1 MSSFVREDSDERFC
15 RMLMLF
21 TTLYGRYGEGG
32 NLLLKLNDDLTTRIA
47 VSLDCAEEN
56 LITKIQQ
63 LDERGKLVY
72 KNHQLR
78 FDPERLLH
86 RTMSAHTV

>member
-1 MSSFVREDSDERFC
+1 MSSYALDDSDERFC

-32 NLLLKLNDDLTTRIA
+32 NLLLKLNDDLTSRLA

-56 LITKIQQ
+56 LIVKIRQ
-63 LDERGKLVY
+63 LDERGQLVY

-78 FDPERLLH
+78 FDPERLLT
-86 RTMSAHTV
+86 RSMSAHTA

>member
-1 MSSFVREDSDERFC
+1 MPSYLRDESEERFC

-32 NLLLKLNDDLTTRIA
+32 NLLLKLNDDLTTRLA

-56 LITKIQQ
+56 LLKKIRQ
-63 LDERGKLVY
+63 LDESGKLVY

-78 FDPERLLH
+78 FDPEQLLP
-86 RTMSAHTV
+86 RTMAAHTA

>member
-1 MSSFVREDSDERFC
+1 MSSCPPNDYDERFC

-32 NLLLKLNDDLTTRIA
+32 NLLLKLNDDLTARLA

-56 LITKIQQ
+56 LLTKIRQ

-78 FDPERLLH
+78 FDPERLLT
-86 RTMSAHTV
+86 RAMTAHIA